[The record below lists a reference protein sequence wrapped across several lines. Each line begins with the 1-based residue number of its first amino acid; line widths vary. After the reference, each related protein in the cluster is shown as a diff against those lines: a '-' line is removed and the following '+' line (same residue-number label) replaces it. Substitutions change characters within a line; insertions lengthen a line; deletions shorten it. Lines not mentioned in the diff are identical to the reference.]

1 MTDDDQSPKP
11 DFVPYDANAVID
23 TVKAVFP
30 RSTAELLQQS
40 TGIPMRSITRWIK
53 GEARMPPRLIAK
65 LETQRRL
72 RAEFVAEIRDLYD
85 EMQAEGLTRQAAR
98 SALLEIANSPEF
110 EEIDEI

>member
-1 MTDDDQSPKP
+1 MTDDDNSQKP
-11 DFVPYDANAVID
+11 DFKPYDADAVIE
-23 TVKAVFP
+23 TIKAVFP

-65 LETQRRL
+65 LEEQKRL
-72 RAEFVAEIRDLYD
+72 RTEFSAEIQDLYE

-110 EEIDEI
+110 ELIDEI

>member
-1 MTDDDQSPKP
+1 MTDDDKSEKP
-11 DFVPYDANAVID
+11 DFVPYDADAVIA

-65 LETQRRL
+65 LEEQKEL
-72 RAEFVAEIRDLYD
+72 RAVFVEDVREVFEELRAD
-85 EMQAEGLTRQAAR
+85 GLTRQAAR
-98 SALLEIANSPEF
+98 SALLEIANSPEL